1 MNKKRKENQVM
12 VYGKVEHLIQTEDII
27 FVLYC
32 FRVLSERAAV
42 CICSF
47 DQGNVRKTPFS
58 LFAVLFF
65 SFNFF
70 VFHNVLLKNPSEKTF
85 CTRW

>member
-32 FRVLSERAAV
+32 FRVLSERAVV
-42 CICSF
+42 CILIKGMLEKHHSLSLLSYSF
-47 DQGNVRKTPFS
+47 PSIS
-58 LFAVLFF
+58 LF
-65 SFNFF
+65 SIM
-70 VFHNVLLKNPSEKTF
+70 SY
-85 CTRW
+85 